1 MSDQLTR
8 DQAIAF
14 AESGAWKD
22 MPMRER
28 AVFQLNQDKLCM
40 PFSAFHEAVEK
51 ATGRPVFTHEFADT
65 ARLLAEIA
73 GDAVAPTF
81 EQIIYMIP
89 AEKRVVVFAARNQ
102 TNKKD

>member
-1 MSDQLTR
+1 MTDQLTR

-14 AESGAWKD
+14 HDSGAWKD

-40 PFSAFHEAVEK
+40 PFGAFHEAVEK
-51 ATGRPVFTHEFADT
+51 ATKRPVFTHEFADT

-73 GDAVAPTF
+73 GVAPAPTF
-81 EQIIYMIP
+81 EQIIGMIP
-89 AEKRVVVFAARNQ
+89 AEKRVAVFATRNQ
-102 TNKKD
+102 TNTKD